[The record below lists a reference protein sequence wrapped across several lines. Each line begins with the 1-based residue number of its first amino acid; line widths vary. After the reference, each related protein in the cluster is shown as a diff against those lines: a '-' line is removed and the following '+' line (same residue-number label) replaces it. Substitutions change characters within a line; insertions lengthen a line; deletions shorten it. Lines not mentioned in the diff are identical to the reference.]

1 MHVWGEGGW
10 TNHPVWGNAVGR
22 GIEPVGGDTNPLV
35 TTTRSHSLWKN
46 EEAVRLLVLTRFVR
60 LWWGH
65 R

>member
-10 TNHPVWGNAVGR
+10 PHH
-22 GIEPVGGDTNPLV
+22 PVGGNTVGGGVEPAGRDTMLLV
-35 TTTRSHSLWKN
+35 TTTRSHVLWVYKGL
-46 EEAVRLLVLTRFVR
+46 VRLVVLTRSVR